1 MSHHKK
7 KHAHPIPPGNQ
18 PQAGPPLEA
27 ELEQQGSTGGG
38 APLTDQ
44 DAKRR
49 LGGFEGAGEHP
60 RQQPSQINDGRHA
73 SR

>member
-18 PQAGPPLEA
+18 PHAGPPVEA
-27 ELEQQGSTGGG
+27 EPEQQTGGGG
-38 APLTDQ
+38 APMNEQ

-60 RQQPSQINDGRHA
+60 LQQPSQINDGRQH